1 MQQRNIAIVKD
12 AEGNE
17 IVLIHDIRF
26 KGKRQINWE
35 DVEEYLRQYI
45 GEFYQIAE
53 SGDLI
58 YIGKDLPDEYTN
70 SEYTEQIRGGNA
82 KAKANAA
89 QGIPEMLAIAT
100 NKKYEGNRKEKHRKD
115 AAYGWYRYDTRFA
128 LPIYDG
134 KEIARY
140 NVFHAV
146 MLIRHDIN
154 GKMYLYDIIN
164 VKKEPST
171 PPKH

>member
-12 AEGNE
+12 IEGKE
-17 IVLIHDIRF
+17 IVQIHDIRF

-35 DVEEYLRQYI
+35 DVEDYLRQYI

-89 QGIPEMLAIAT
+89 QGIPEMLAIAA
-100 NKKYEGNRKEKHRKD
+100 NKKYEENRKEKHRKD
-115 AAYGWYRYDTRFA
+115 AAFGWYWYDTRFA
-128 LPIYDG
+128 LPVYDG

-154 GKMYLYDIIN
+154 GKKYLYDIIN